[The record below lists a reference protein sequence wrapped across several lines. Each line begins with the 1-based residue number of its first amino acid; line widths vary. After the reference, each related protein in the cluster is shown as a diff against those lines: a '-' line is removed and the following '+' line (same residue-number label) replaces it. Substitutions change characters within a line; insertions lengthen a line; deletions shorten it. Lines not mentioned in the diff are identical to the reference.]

1 MTGEPTAPAQSPRDG
16 PGSSDSAWLE
26 GQLRDLRRDTEQL
39 DRELTGLRAALVE
52 QQRGSSEL
60 QGALATV
67 EGRTRRHEAGQEI
80 ARAVQQQLTTLGQQL
95 EEESALRRDQRGA
108 IEREQQRDRD
118 LAGALTRALEELR
131 GRLDSLD
138 QRVAGEGQ
146 RQRRLVEDV
155 ADRDRAEERLGEQIA
170 AIEGRIA
177 ALAEAWA
184 KEREERVRFAAALP
198 DLVSTLDEVDART
211 GTLRAEI
218 RRAEEDVAEVRARR
232 DREDE
237 LLELVEQQ
245 RATRLRLEER
255 LTALEGR
262 LEEALQSVAGGA
274 QERLAI
280 SQHIT
285 GAEERMRALGEA
297 LEAQRGA
304 VIDHFRRLVEAEEAH
319 GRQQI
324 EEIEKRIRRGRS
336 LLVRLSEGSQQAQQE
351 QPL

>member
-1 MTGEPTAPAQSPRDG
+1 MTGEPTVPAQGPRDG
-16 PGSSDSAWLE
+16 PAASDTAWLE
-26 GQLRDLRRDTEQL
+26 GQLRDLRRHTEQL
-39 DRELTGLRAALVE
+39 DRELSGLRAALVE
-52 QQRGSSEL
+52 QRRSTSEM

-80 ARAVQQQLTTLGQQL
+80 ARAVQHQLAMLGERI

-108 IEREQQRDRD
+108 IEREHQRDRD
-118 LAGALTRALEELR
+118 LAGALTQALEELR
-131 GRLDSLD
+131 GRLGSLE
-138 QRVAGEGQ
+138 QRIAGEGE
-146 RQRRLVEDV
+146 RQRRLAEDV
-155 ADRDRAEERLGEQIA
+155 ADRDRAEERLGEQVA
-170 AIEGRIA
+170 GTEGRIA

-198 DLVSTLDEVDART
+198 DLASTLDEVDART
-211 GTLRAEI
+211 ETLRAEI
-218 RRAEEDVAEVRARR
+218 RRAEEDLAEVRARR

-280 SQHIT
+280 SQHVA
-285 GAEERMRALGEA
+285 GAEERMRALGEE
-297 LEAQRGA
+297 LEAQRWA

-324 EEIEKRIRRGRS
+324 EEIEKGIRRGRS

>member
-1 MTGEPTAPAQSPRDG
+1 M
-16 PGSSDSAWLE
+16 
-26 GQLRDLRRDTEQL
+26 
-39 DRELTGLRAALVE
+39 
-52 QQRGSSEL
+52 
-60 QGALATV
+60 
-67 EGRTRRHEAGQEI
+67 
-80 ARAVQQQLTTLGQQL
+80 
-95 EEESALRRDQRGA
+95 
-108 IEREQQRDRD
+108 
-118 LAGALTRALEELR
+118 
-131 GRLDSLD
+131 
-138 QRVAGEGQ
+138 
-146 RQRRLVEDV
+146 
-155 ADRDRAEERLGEQIA
+155 ADRDRAEEHLGERIA
-170 AIEGRIA
+170 ASEGRIA

-184 KEREERVRFAAALP
+184 KKREERERFAAALP
-198 DLVSTLDEVDART
+198 DLVSTLDKVDART

-245 RATRLRLEER
+245 RATRLGLEER

-274 QERLAI
+274 RERLAI

-285 GAEERMRALGEA
+285 GAEERMRALSEA
-297 LEAQRGA
+297 IEAQRGA
-304 VIDHFRRLVEAEEAH
+304 VIDHFRWLVEAEEAH